1 MFRKFFS
8 GALCGAFVVSVSL
21 AGSSGSEGRWLH
33 VKVDDTNGDGETVR
47 VNLPLGL
54 VENVLPFIQFDELR
68 NGKLHL
74 DDWMPTEIDIRG
86 VLEAIRDTE
95 DAEFVTVESAG
106 ETVRVAKSKGFLLV
120 HVEDDDGEE
129 TVDIKLP
136 LKVVDALLS
145 AGQNELDI
153 AAAIQILG
161 ESADGDLVT
170 VRDRSSTIR
179 VWIDSSD
186 TIE

>member
-1 MFRKFFS
+1 MFRKFIT
-8 GALCGAFVVSVSL
+8 GALCCFFVLSLTL
-21 AGSSGSEGRWLH
+21 AGSSSSKGRWLH
-33 VKVDDTNGDGETVR
+33 VKVDDSKGKGETVR

-74 DDWMPTEIDIRG
+74 DDWLPTEIDIRG
-86 VLEAIRDTE
+86 VLEAVRDTE
-95 DAEFVTVESAG
+95 DAEFITVESSD
-106 ETVRVAKSKGFLLV
+106 EIVRVAKSKGFLLI

-136 LKVVDALLS
+136 LTVVDALLS

-153 AAAIQILG
+153 AAAIQVLG
-161 ESADGDLVT
+161 DSTDGDLVM
-170 VRDRSSTIR
+170 VHDRSSTVR

-186 TIE
+186 TID